1 MSKIQIIIDSVAG
14 AVGAVLGFMY
24 GEVNGLFRA
33 LIAFMILD
41 YVSGVLVAIAEKK
54 LSSTVGFKGIAKKLL
69 ILVFLSVGHIADTYV
84 LGGVPVAMTAVMLFY
99 IANEGISIVEN
110 ASALGLP
117 VPQKIKNVLR
127 QIKVKVGRTTVRTKG
142 IDISRAQEQFDFT
155 AAVSA
160 GVKFVI
166 IRAGIGRDED
176 TYFRRN
182 IEQCR
187 KLGIDFGCYWYVTA
201 TDSEELDRQI
211 NACVKAIGD
220 EKPSYPVFCDMEEQR
235 QIDNLTSKERTD
247 MALEF
252 CDRLNKAGL
261 PSGVYANPAWL
272 ESYYQK
278 ERIVGKRDIWLAH
291 WTESPDYASRYDYGQ
306 KIWQWGIDSIAG
318 KDVDGDI
325 CFVNYPAI
333 TAKWYRENCGD
344 KPDKPVNLFKKGDS
358 VRVKRGAR
366 FTNGV
371 EPYSYVYDIIYTV
384 QQVSASG
391 KETLIGIGS
400 VPTGWLYTE
409 NLYKAESDKITRK
422 FAVGDKVKVNYG
434 AKTYNGGSLAL
445 FVYTNVYEVM
455 QAGSGDRE
463 DYIVIGQGG
472 QVTAAVRAEDLT
484 KI

>member
-1 MSKIQIIIDSVAG
+1 M
-14 AVGAVLGFMY
+14 
-24 GEVNGLFRA
+24 
-33 LIAFMILD
+33 
-41 YVSGVLVAIAEKK
+41 
-54 LSSTVGFKGIAKKLL
+54 
-69 ILVFLSVGHIADTYV
+69 
-84 LGGVPVAMTAVMLFY
+84 
-99 IANEGISIVEN
+99 
-110 ASALGLP
+110 
-117 VPQKIKNVLR
+117 
-127 QIKVKVGRTTVRTKG
+127 RTKG

-166 IRAGIGRDED
+166 IRAGIRTDED

-182 IEQCR
+182 IGQCR

-211 NACVKAIGD
+211 DACIKTIGD

-235 QIDNLTSKERTD
+235 QIDNLTSKERTN

-278 ERIVGKRDIWLAH
+278 ERIVAKRDIWLAH
-291 WTESPDYASRYDYGQ
+291 WTESPDYPSRYDYGQ
-306 KIWQWGIDSIAG
+306 KMWQWGIDSIG
-318 KDVDGDI
+318 NTDVDGDI
-325 CFVNYPAI
+325 CFVDYPAI
-333 TAKWYRENCGD
+333 TAKWYKENCGD
-344 KPDKPVNLFKKGDS
+344 MPEKPDKPVNLFKKGDS

-371 EPYSYVYDIIYTV
+371 EPYSYVYDTVYTV

-391 KETLIGIGS
+391 KETLIGIAG

-409 NLYKAESDKITRK
+409 NLYKAESDEITLK

>member
-1 MSKIQIIIDSVAG
+1 M
-14 AVGAVLGFMY
+14 
-24 GEVNGLFRA
+24 
-33 LIAFMILD
+33 
-41 YVSGVLVAIAEKK
+41 
-54 LSSTVGFKGIAKKLL
+54 
-69 ILVFLSVGHIADTYV
+69 
-84 LGGVPVAMTAVMLFY
+84 
-99 IANEGISIVEN
+99 
-110 ASALGLP
+110 
-117 VPQKIKNVLR
+117 
-127 QIKVKVGRTTVRTKG
+127 GRTTVRTKG

-166 IRAGIGRDED
+166 IRAGISTDED

-201 TDSEELDRQI
+201 TDTAELDRQI
-211 NACVKAIGD
+211 NACVKTIGD

-291 WTESPDYASRYDYGQ
+291 WTESPDYPSRYDYGQ
-306 KIWQWGIDSIAG
+306 KMWQWGIDSIAG

-325 CFVNYPAI
+325 CFVDYPAI
-333 TAKWYRENCGD
+333 TAKWYKENCGD
-344 KPDKPVNLFKKGDS
+344 MPEKPVNLFKKGDS

-371 EPYSYVYDIIYTV
+371 EPYSYVYDTVYTV

-409 NLYKAESDKITRK
+409 NLYKAENAEIMENNDTTQK

-472 QVTAAVRAEDLT
+472 QVTAAVRADDLT

>member
-1 MSKIQIIIDSVAG
+1 M
-14 AVGAVLGFMY
+14 
-24 GEVNGLFRA
+24 
-33 LIAFMILD
+33 
-41 YVSGVLVAIAEKK
+41 
-54 LSSTVGFKGIAKKLL
+54 
-69 ILVFLSVGHIADTYV
+69 
-84 LGGVPVAMTAVMLFY
+84 
-99 IANEGISIVEN
+99 
-110 ASALGLP
+110 
-117 VPQKIKNVLR
+117 
-127 QIKVKVGRTTVRTKG
+127 RTKG

-176 TYFRRN
+176 TYLRRN

-211 NACVKAIGD
+211 DACVKTIGD

-278 ERIVGKRDIWLAH
+278 ERIVAKRDIWLAH
-291 WTESPDYASRYDYGQ
+291 WTESPDYPSRYDYGQ
-306 KIWQWGIDSIAG
+306 KMWQWGIDSIG
-318 KDVDGDI
+318 NTDVDGDI
-325 CFVNYPAI
+325 CFVDYPAI

-344 KPDKPVNLFKKGDS
+344 KADKPDKPEKPGKPDKPVNLFKKGDS
-358 VRVKRGAR
+358 VRAKRGAR

-371 EPYSYVYDIIYTV
+371 EPYSYVYDTVYTV

-409 NLYKAESDKITRK
+409 DLYKAESTESTESNDATQK

>member
-1 MSKIQIIIDSVAG
+1 M
-14 AVGAVLGFMY
+14 
-24 GEVNGLFRA
+24 
-33 LIAFMILD
+33 
-41 YVSGVLVAIAEKK
+41 
-54 LSSTVGFKGIAKKLL
+54 
-69 ILVFLSVGHIADTYV
+69 
-84 LGGVPVAMTAVMLFY
+84 
-99 IANEGISIVEN
+99 
-110 ASALGLP
+110 
-117 VPQKIKNVLR
+117 
-127 QIKVKVGRTTVRTKG
+127 RTKG

-201 TDSEELDRQI
+201 TDTAELDRQI
-211 NACVKAIGD
+211 NACVKTIGD

>member
-1 MSKIQIIIDSVAG
+1 M
-14 AVGAVLGFMY
+14 
-24 GEVNGLFRA
+24 
-33 LIAFMILD
+33 
-41 YVSGVLVAIAEKK
+41 
-54 LSSTVGFKGIAKKLL
+54 
-69 ILVFLSVGHIADTYV
+69 
-84 LGGVPVAMTAVMLFY
+84 
-99 IANEGISIVEN
+99 
-110 ASALGLP
+110 
-117 VPQKIKNVLR
+117 
-127 QIKVKVGRTTVRTKG
+127 RTKG
-142 IDISRAQEQFDFT
+142 IDISRAQEKFDFT

-201 TDSEELDRQI
+201 TDSDELDRQI
-211 NACVKAIGD
+211 NACIKTIGN

-252 CDRLNKAGL
+252 CDRLDKAGL

-278 ERIVGKRDIWLAH
+278 ERIVEKRDIWLVH

-306 KIWQWGIDSIAG
+306 KMWQWGIDSIAG

-325 CFVNYPAI
+325 CFVDYPAI
-333 TAKWYRENCGD
+333 TAKWYRENCGE
-344 KPDKPVNLFKKGDS
+344 KPEKPEKPVNLFKKGDS

-371 EPYSYVYDIIYTV
+371 EPYSYVYDTVYTV

-391 KETLIGIGS
+391 KETLIGIAG

-409 NLYKAESDKITRK
+409 DLYKAESDGIMQK

-445 FVYTNVYEVM
+445 FVYTNVYEVI

>member
-1 MSKIQIIIDSVAG
+1 M
-14 AVGAVLGFMY
+14 
-24 GEVNGLFRA
+24 
-33 LIAFMILD
+33 
-41 YVSGVLVAIAEKK
+41 
-54 LSSTVGFKGIAKKLL
+54 
-69 ILVFLSVGHIADTYV
+69 
-84 LGGVPVAMTAVMLFY
+84 
-99 IANEGISIVEN
+99 
-110 ASALGLP
+110 
-117 VPQKIKNVLR
+117 
-127 QIKVKVGRTTVRTKG
+127 RTKG

-155 AAVSA
+155 AAVSS

-166 IRAGIGRDED
+166 IRAGIRTDED

-201 TDSEELDRQI
+201 TDTAELDRQI
-211 NACVKAIGD
+211 NACVKTIGD

-291 WTESPDYASRYDYGQ
+291 WTESPDYPSRYDYGQ
-306 KIWQWGIDSIAG
+306 KMWQWGIDSIAG

-325 CFVNYPAI
+325 CFVDYPAI
-333 TAKWYRENCGD
+333 TAKWYKENCGD
-344 KPDKPVNLFKKGDS
+344 KPEKPVNLFKKGDS

-371 EPYSYVYDIIYTV
+371 EPYSYVYDTIYTV

-409 NLYKAESDKITRK
+409 NLYKAESDEITQK

>member
-1 MSKIQIIIDSVAG
+1 M
-14 AVGAVLGFMY
+14 
-24 GEVNGLFRA
+24 
-33 LIAFMILD
+33 
-41 YVSGVLVAIAEKK
+41 
-54 LSSTVGFKGIAKKLL
+54 
-69 ILVFLSVGHIADTYV
+69 
-84 LGGVPVAMTAVMLFY
+84 
-99 IANEGISIVEN
+99 
-110 ASALGLP
+110 
-117 VPQKIKNVLR
+117 
-127 QIKVKVGRTTVRTKG
+127 RTKG

-166 IRAGIGRDED
+166 IRAGIRTDED
-176 TYFRRN
+176 TYFRHNLSECLKRN
-182 IEQCR
+182 IPYG
-187 KLGIDFGCYWYVTA
+187 LYWYFEA
-201 TDSEELDRQI
+201 TSDDTFKAELS
-211 NACVKAIGD
+211 ACKKAVKGL
-220 EKPSYPVFCDMEEQR
+220 KPAYPIFFDAEEQA
-235 QIDNLTSKERTD
+235 QIDKLTTAQRTD
-247 MALEF
+247 MALKF
-252 CDRLNKAGL
+252 CTEMTAIGL
-261 PSGVYANPAWL
+261 PSGIYANPSWMKN
-272 ESYYQK
+272 YYDK
-278 ERIVGKRDIWLAH
+278 SRLSDVDIWLAH
-291 WTESPDYASRYDYGQ
+291 WTEGPDYPSRYDYGQ
-306 KIWQWGIDSIAG
+306 KMWQWGIDSIAG

-325 CFVNYPAI
+325 CFVDYPAI

-344 KPDKPVNLFKKGDS
+344 MPEKPDKPVNLFKKGDS

-371 EPYSYVYDIIYTV
+371 EPYSYVYDTIYTV

-391 KETLIGIGS
+391 KETLIGIAG

-409 NLYKAESDKITRK
+409 NLYKAESTENNDATQK

>member
-1 MSKIQIIIDSVAG
+1 MLKI
-14 AVGAVLGFMY
+14 
-24 GEVNGLFRA
+24 
-33 LIAFMILD
+33 
-41 YVSGVLVAIAEKK
+41 
-54 LSSTVGFKGIAKKLL
+54 
-69 ILVFLSVGHIADTYV
+69 
-84 LGGVPVAMTAVMLFY
+84 
-99 IANEGISIVEN
+99 
-110 ASALGLP
+110 
-117 VPQKIKNVLR
+117 
-127 QIKVKVGRTTVRTKG
+127 KG

-155 AAVSA
+155 AAASA

-166 IRAGIGRDED
+166 IRAGIRTDED

-187 KLGIDFGCYWYVTA
+187 KRNIPYGLYWYFEA
-201 TDSEELDRQI
+201 TSNDAFKAELA
-211 NACVKAIGD
+211 ACKKAVKGL
-220 EKPSYPVFCDMEEQR
+220 KPAYPIFFDAEEQA
-235 QIDNLTSKERTD
+235 QIDKLTTAQRTD
-247 MALEF
+247 MALKF
-252 CDRLNKAGL
+252 CAEMTAIGL
-261 PSGVYANPAWL
+261 PSGVYANPSWM
-272 ESYYQK
+272 ENYYDK
-278 ERIVGKRDIWLAH
+278 SRLSDVDIWLAH
-291 WTESPDYASRYDYGQ
+291 WTESPDYPSRYDYGQ
-306 KIWQWGIDSIAG
+306 KMWQWGIDSIAG

-325 CFVNYPAI
+325 CFVDYPAI

-344 KPDKPVNLFKKGDS
+344 MPEKPEKPVNLLKKGDS

-371 EPYSYVYDIIYTV
+371 EPYSYVYDTIYTV

-409 NLYKAESDKITRK
+409 NLYKAESTENNDTPQK

-472 QVTAAVRAEDLT
+472 QVTAAVKAKDL
-484 KI
+484 KKV

>member
-1 MSKIQIIIDSVAG
+1 MLKI
-14 AVGAVLGFMY
+14 
-24 GEVNGLFRA
+24 
-33 LIAFMILD
+33 
-41 YVSGVLVAIAEKK
+41 
-54 LSSTVGFKGIAKKLL
+54 
-69 ILVFLSVGHIADTYV
+69 
-84 LGGVPVAMTAVMLFY
+84 
-99 IANEGISIVEN
+99 
-110 ASALGLP
+110 
-117 VPQKIKNVLR
+117 
-127 QIKVKVGRTTVRTKG
+127 KG

-166 IRAGIGRDED
+166 IRAGIRTDED

-201 TDSEELDRQI
+201 TDTAELDRQI
-211 NACVKAIGD
+211 NACVKTIGD

-291 WTESPDYASRYDYGQ
+291 WTESPDKPSRYDYGQ
-306 KIWQWGIDSIAG
+306 KMWQWGIDSIG
-318 KDVDGDI
+318 GNDVDGDI
-325 CFVNYPAI
+325 CFVDYPAI
-333 TAKWYRENCGD
+333 TSKWYRENCGD
-344 KPDKPVNLFKKGDS
+344 MPEKPDKPVNLFKKGDS

-371 EPYSYVYDIIYTV
+371 EPYSYVYDTIYTV

-409 NLYKAESDKITRK
+409 NLYKAESDEITQK

-472 QVTAAVRAEDLT
+472 QVTAAVRAEDL
-484 KI
+484 KKV

>member
-1 MSKIQIIIDSVAG
+1 M
-14 AVGAVLGFMY
+14 
-24 GEVNGLFRA
+24 
-33 LIAFMILD
+33 
-41 YVSGVLVAIAEKK
+41 
-54 LSSTVGFKGIAKKLL
+54 
-69 ILVFLSVGHIADTYV
+69 
-84 LGGVPVAMTAVMLFY
+84 
-99 IANEGISIVEN
+99 
-110 ASALGLP
+110 
-117 VPQKIKNVLR
+117 
-127 QIKVKVGRTTVRTKG
+127 RTKG

-176 TYFRRN
+176 TYFSRN

-187 KLGIDFGCYWYVTA
+187 KLGIDFGCYWYITA
-201 TDSEELDRQI
+201 TDSQELDRQI
-211 NACVKAIGD
+211 NACIKTIGD

-291 WTESPDYASRYDYGQ
+291 WAESPDYASRYDYGQ
-306 KIWQWGIDSIAG
+306 KMWQWGIDNIAG

-325 CFVNYPAI
+325 CFVDYPAI
-333 TAKWYRENCGD
+333 TAKWYKENCGD
-344 KPDKPVNLFKKGDS
+344 KPEKPVNLFKKGDS

-371 EPYSYVYDIIYTV
+371 EPYSYVYDTVYTV

-409 NLYKAESDKITRK
+409 NLYKAESDEITQK

>member
-1 MSKIQIIIDSVAG
+1 M
-14 AVGAVLGFMY
+14 
-24 GEVNGLFRA
+24 
-33 LIAFMILD
+33 
-41 YVSGVLVAIAEKK
+41 
-54 LSSTVGFKGIAKKLL
+54 
-69 ILVFLSVGHIADTYV
+69 
-84 LGGVPVAMTAVMLFY
+84 
-99 IANEGISIVEN
+99 
-110 ASALGLP
+110 
-117 VPQKIKNVLR
+117 
-127 QIKVKVGRTTVRTKG
+127 RTKG

-187 KLGIDFGCYWYVTA
+187 KLGIDFGCYWYATA

-211 NACVKAIGD
+211 NACVKVIGD

-235 QIDNLTSKERTD
+235 QIDNLTSKERTN

-306 KIWQWGIDSIAG
+306 KMWQWGIDNIAG

-325 CFVNYPAI
+325 CFVDYPAI
-333 TAKWYRENCGD
+333 TAKWYKENCGD
-344 KPDKPVNLFKKGDS
+344 KPEKPVNLFKKGDS

-371 EPYSYVYDIIYTV
+371 EPYSYVYDTVYTV

-409 NLYKAESDKITRK
+409 NLYKAESDEITQK

-472 QVTAAVRAEDLT
+472 QVTAAVRAEDIT

>member
-1 MSKIQIIIDSVAG
+1 
-14 AVGAVLGFMY
+14 
-24 GEVNGLFRA
+24 
-33 LIAFMILD
+33 
-41 YVSGVLVAIAEKK
+41 
-54 LSSTVGFKGIAKKLL
+54 
-69 ILVFLSVGHIADTYV
+69 
-84 LGGVPVAMTAVMLFY
+84 ML
-99 IANEGISIVEN
+99 
-110 ASALGLP
+110 
-117 VPQKIKNVLR
+117 
-127 QIKVKVGRTTVRTKG
+127 KVKG

-176 TYFRRN
+176 TYFSRN

-187 KLGIDFGCYWYVTA
+187 KLGIDFGCYWYITA
-201 TDSEELDRQI
+201 TDSQELDRQI
-211 NACVKAIGD
+211 NACIKTIGD

-306 KIWQWGIDSIAG
+306 KMWQWGIDNIAG

-325 CFVNYPAI
+325 CFVDYPAI
-333 TAKWYRENCGD
+333 TAKWYKENCGD
-344 KPDKPVNLFKKGDS
+344 KPEKPVNLFKKGDS

-371 EPYSYVYDIIYTV
+371 EPYSYVYDTVYTV

-400 VPTGWLYTE
+400 VPTGWLYTK
-409 NLYKAESDKITRK
+409 NLYKAESDEIMQK

-472 QVTAAVRAEDLT
+472 QVTAAVRAEDIT

>member
-1 MSKIQIIIDSVAG
+1 M
-14 AVGAVLGFMY
+14 
-24 GEVNGLFRA
+24 
-33 LIAFMILD
+33 
-41 YVSGVLVAIAEKK
+41 
-54 LSSTVGFKGIAKKLL
+54 
-69 ILVFLSVGHIADTYV
+69 
-84 LGGVPVAMTAVMLFY
+84 
-99 IANEGISIVEN
+99 
-110 ASALGLP
+110 
-117 VPQKIKNVLR
+117 
-127 QIKVKVGRTTVRTKG
+127 RTKG
-142 IDISRAQEQFDFT
+142 IDISRAQEKFDFT

-201 TDSEELDRQI
+201 TDSDELDRQI
-211 NACVKAIGD
+211 NACIKTIGN

-252 CDRLNKAGL
+252 CDRLDKAGL

-278 ERIVGKRDIWLAH
+278 ERIVEKRDIWLAH

-306 KIWQWGIDSIAG
+306 KMWQWGIDSIAG

-325 CFVNYPAI
+325 CFVDYPAI
-333 TAKWYRENCGD
+333 TAKWYRENCGE
-344 KPDKPVNLFKKGDS
+344 KPEKPEKPVNLFKKGDS

-371 EPYSYVYDIIYTV
+371 EPYSYVYDTVYTV

-391 KETLIGIGS
+391 KETLIGIAG

-409 NLYKAESDKITRK
+409 DLYKAESDGIMQK

-445 FVYTNVYEVM
+445 FVYTNVYEVI

>member
-1 MSKIQIIIDSVAG
+1 M
-14 AVGAVLGFMY
+14 
-24 GEVNGLFRA
+24 
-33 LIAFMILD
+33 
-41 YVSGVLVAIAEKK
+41 
-54 LSSTVGFKGIAKKLL
+54 
-69 ILVFLSVGHIADTYV
+69 
-84 LGGVPVAMTAVMLFY
+84 
-99 IANEGISIVEN
+99 
-110 ASALGLP
+110 
-117 VPQKIKNVLR
+117 
-127 QIKVKVGRTTVRTKG
+127 RTKG

-176 TYFRRN
+176 TYFSRN

-187 KLGIDFGCYWYVTA
+187 KLGIEFGCYWYVTA
-201 TDSEELDRQI
+201 TDTAELDRQI
-211 NACVKAIGD
+211 NACIKTIGD

-306 KIWQWGIDSIAG
+306 KMWQWGIDNIAG

-325 CFVNYPAI
+325 CFVDYPAI
-333 TAKWYRENCGD
+333 TAKWYKENCGD
-344 KPDKPVNLFKKGDS
+344 KPEKPVNLLKKGDS

-371 EPYSYVYDIIYTV
+371 EPYSYVYDTVYTV

-400 VPTGWLYTE
+400 VPTGWLYTK
-409 NLYKAESDKITRK
+409 NLYKAESDEIMQK

-472 QVTAAVRAEDLT
+472 QVTAAVRAEDIT

>member
-1 MSKIQIIIDSVAG
+1 M
-14 AVGAVLGFMY
+14 
-24 GEVNGLFRA
+24 
-33 LIAFMILD
+33 
-41 YVSGVLVAIAEKK
+41 
-54 LSSTVGFKGIAKKLL
+54 
-69 ILVFLSVGHIADTYV
+69 
-84 LGGVPVAMTAVMLFY
+84 
-99 IANEGISIVEN
+99 
-110 ASALGLP
+110 
-117 VPQKIKNVLR
+117 
-127 QIKVKVGRTTVRTKG
+127 TVRTKG

-166 IRAGIGRDED
+166 IRAGIRTDED

-201 TDSEELDRQI
+201 TDTAELDRQI
-211 NACVKAIGD
+211 NACVKTIGD

-261 PSGVYANPAWL
+261 PSGVYANPSWL

-306 KIWQWGIDSIAG
+306 KMWQWGIDSIAG

-325 CFVNYPAI
+325 CFVDYPAI
-333 TAKWYRENCGD
+333 TAKWYKENCGD
-344 KPDKPVNLFKKGDS
+344 VPEKPDKPENLFKKGDS

-371 EPYSYVYDIIYTV
+371 EPYSYVYDTVYTV

-409 NLYKAESDKITRK
+409 NLYKAEKAEITENNDTTQK

-472 QVTAAVRAEDLT
+472 QVTAAVRAEDLK

>member
-1 MSKIQIIIDSVAG
+1 M
-14 AVGAVLGFMY
+14 
-24 GEVNGLFRA
+24 
-33 LIAFMILD
+33 
-41 YVSGVLVAIAEKK
+41 
-54 LSSTVGFKGIAKKLL
+54 
-69 ILVFLSVGHIADTYV
+69 
-84 LGGVPVAMTAVMLFY
+84 
-99 IANEGISIVEN
+99 
-110 ASALGLP
+110 
-117 VPQKIKNVLR
+117 
-127 QIKVKVGRTTVRTKG
+127 RTKG

-176 TYFRRN
+176 TYFSRN

-187 KLGIDFGCYWYVTA
+187 KLGIEFGCYWYVTA
-201 TDSEELDRQI
+201 TDTAELDRQI
-211 NACVKAIGD
+211 NACVKTIGD

-235 QIDNLTSKERTD
+235 QINNLTSKERTD

-278 ERIVGKRDIWLAH
+278 ERIVGKRDIWLAY
-291 WTESPDYASRYDYGQ
+291 WTESPDNPSRYDYGQ
-306 KIWQWGIDSIAG
+306 EMWQWGVDSIAG

-333 TAKWYRENCGD
+333 TAQWYKENCGD
-344 KPDKPVNLFKKGDS
+344 VPEKPDKPVNLFKKGDS

-371 EPYSYVYDIIYTV
+371 EPYSYVYDTVYTV

-409 NLYKAESDKITRK
+409 NLYKAESDEITQK

-472 QVTAAVRAEDLT
+472 QVTAAVRAEDIT

>member
-1 MSKIQIIIDSVAG
+1 M
-14 AVGAVLGFMY
+14 
-24 GEVNGLFRA
+24 
-33 LIAFMILD
+33 
-41 YVSGVLVAIAEKK
+41 
-54 LSSTVGFKGIAKKLL
+54 
-69 ILVFLSVGHIADTYV
+69 
-84 LGGVPVAMTAVMLFY
+84 
-99 IANEGISIVEN
+99 
-110 ASALGLP
+110 
-117 VPQKIKNVLR
+117 
-127 QIKVKVGRTTVRTKG
+127 RTKG

-166 IRAGIGRDED
+166 IRAGIRTDED

-201 TDSEELDRQI
+201 TESEELDRQI
-211 NACVKAIGD
+211 NACVKAIGN
-220 EKPSYPVFCDMEEQR
+220 EKPSYPVFCD
-235 QIDNLTSKERTD
+235 
-247 MALEF
+247 
-252 CDRLNKAGL
+252 RLNKAGV

-291 WTESPDYASRYDYGQ
+291 WTESPDYPSRYDYGQ
-306 KIWQWGIDSIAG
+306 KMWQWGIDSVAG

-325 CFVNYPAI
+325 CFVDYPAI
-333 TAKWYRENCGD
+333 TAKWYKENCRD
-344 KPDKPVNLFKKGDS
+344 KPEKPEKPDKPENLFKKGDS

-371 EPYSYVYDIIYTV
+371 EPYSYVYDTIYTV

-409 NLYKAESDKITRK
+409 NLYKAESTESNGATQK

>member
-1 MSKIQIIIDSVAG
+1 
-14 AVGAVLGFMY
+14 
-24 GEVNGLFRA
+24 
-33 LIAFMILD
+33 
-41 YVSGVLVAIAEKK
+41 
-54 LSSTVGFKGIAKKLL
+54 
-69 ILVFLSVGHIADTYV
+69 
-84 LGGVPVAMTAVMLFY
+84 ML
-99 IANEGISIVEN
+99 
-110 ASALGLP
+110 
-117 VPQKIKNVLR
+117 
-127 QIKVKVGRTTVRTKG
+127 KVKG

-176 TYFRRN
+176 TYFSRN

-187 KLGIDFGCYWYVTA
+187 KLGIDLGCYWYITA
-201 TDSEELDRQI
+201 TDSQELDRQI
-211 NACVKAIGD
+211 NACIKTIGD

-306 KIWQWGIDSIAG
+306 KMWQWGIDNIAG

-325 CFVNYPAI
+325 CFVDYPAI
-333 TAKWYRENCGD
+333 TAKWYKENCGD
-344 KPDKPVNLFKKGDS
+344 KPEKPVNLFKKGDS

-371 EPYSYVYDIIYTV
+371 EPYSYVYDTVYTV

-400 VPTGWLYTE
+400 VPTGWLYTK
-409 NLYKAESDKITRK
+409 NLYKAESDEIMQK

-472 QVTAAVRAEDLT
+472 QVTAAVRAEDIT

>member
-1 MSKIQIIIDSVAG
+1 M
-14 AVGAVLGFMY
+14 
-24 GEVNGLFRA
+24 
-33 LIAFMILD
+33 
-41 YVSGVLVAIAEKK
+41 
-54 LSSTVGFKGIAKKLL
+54 
-69 ILVFLSVGHIADTYV
+69 
-84 LGGVPVAMTAVMLFY
+84 
-99 IANEGISIVEN
+99 
-110 ASALGLP
+110 
-117 VPQKIKNVLR
+117 
-127 QIKVKVGRTTVRTKG
+127 RTKG
-142 IDISRAQEQFDFT
+142 IDISRAQENFDFT
-155 AAVSA
+155 AAISA
-160 GVKFVI
+160 GIKFVI

-182 IEQCR
+182 VEQCR

-201 TDSEELDRQI
+201 ADSEELDRQI
-211 NACVKAIGD
+211 DACVKTIGD

-278 ERIVGKRDIWLAH
+278 ERIVEKRDIWLAH
-291 WTESPDYASRYDYGQ
+291 WTESPDHASRYDYGQ
-306 KIWQWGIDSIAG
+306 KMWQWGIDSIG
-318 KDVDGDI
+318 GNDVDGDI
-325 CFVNYPAI
+325 CFVDYPAI
-333 TAKWYRENCGD
+333 TAKWYKEHCGD
-344 KPDKPVNLFKKGDS
+344 KPEKPDDPEKPVNVFKKGDS
-358 VRVKRGAR
+358 VRVKRGAK

-371 EPYSYVYDIIYTV
+371 EPYSYVYDTVYTV

-391 KETLIGIGS
+391 KETLIGIDGAA
-400 VPTGWLYTE
+400 TGWLYTE
-409 NLYKAESDKITRK
+409 DLYKAESNDTTQK

-472 QVTAAVRAEDLT
+472 EITAAVKAEDLK

>member
-1 MSKIQIIIDSVAG
+1 MLKI
-14 AVGAVLGFMY
+14 
-24 GEVNGLFRA
+24 
-33 LIAFMILD
+33 
-41 YVSGVLVAIAEKK
+41 
-54 LSSTVGFKGIAKKLL
+54 
-69 ILVFLSVGHIADTYV
+69 
-84 LGGVPVAMTAVMLFY
+84 
-99 IANEGISIVEN
+99 
-110 ASALGLP
+110 
-117 VPQKIKNVLR
+117 
-127 QIKVKVGRTTVRTKG
+127 KG

-166 IRAGIGRDED
+166 IRAGIRTDED

-182 IEQCR
+182 LSECQKRNIPYG
-187 KLGIDFGCYWYVTA
+187 LYWYFEA
-201 TDSEELDRQI
+201 TSDDAFKAELS
-211 NACVKAIGD
+211 ACKKAVKGL
-220 EKPSYPVFCDMEEQR
+220 KPSYPIFFDAEEQA
-235 QIDNLTSKERTD
+235 QIDKLTTAQRTD
-247 MALEF
+247 MALKF
-252 CDRLNKAGL
+252 CAEMTAIGL
-261 PSGVYANPAWL
+261 PSGVYANPSWM
-272 ESYYQK
+272 ENYYDK
-278 ERIVGKRDIWLAH
+278 SRLADVDIWLAH
-291 WTESPDYASRYDYGQ
+291 WTESPDYPSVYDYGQ
-306 KIWQWGIDSIAG
+306 KMWQWGVDSIAG

-325 CFVNYPAI
+325 CFVDYPAI

-344 KPDKPVNLFKKGDS
+344 KPKKPVNLFKKGDS

-371 EPYSYVYDIIYTV
+371 EPYSYVYDTIYTV

-409 NLYKAESDKITRK
+409 NLYKAEKAESTENNDTTQK

-472 QVTAAVRAEDLT
+472 QVTAAVKAKDL
-484 KI
+484 KKV

>member
-1 MSKIQIIIDSVAG
+1 M
-14 AVGAVLGFMY
+14 
-24 GEVNGLFRA
+24 
-33 LIAFMILD
+33 
-41 YVSGVLVAIAEKK
+41 
-54 LSSTVGFKGIAKKLL
+54 
-69 ILVFLSVGHIADTYV
+69 
-84 LGGVPVAMTAVMLFY
+84 
-99 IANEGISIVEN
+99 
-110 ASALGLP
+110 
-117 VPQKIKNVLR
+117 
-127 QIKVKVGRTTVRTKG
+127 RTKG

-166 IRAGIGRDED
+166 IRAGIRTDED

-201 TDSEELDRQI
+201 TDTAELDRQI
-211 NACVKAIGD
+211 NACVKTIGD

-261 PSGVYANPAWL
+261 PSGLYANPAWL

-278 ERIVGKRDIWLAH
+278 ERIVGKRDMWLAH
-291 WTESPDYASRYDYGQ
+291 WTESTDYASRYDYGQ
-306 KIWQWGIDSIAG
+306 KMWQWGIDSIAG

-325 CFVNYPAI
+325 CFVDYPAI
-333 TAKWYRENCGD
+333 TAKWYKENCGD
-344 KPDKPVNLFKKGDS
+344 MPEKPEKPVNLFKKGDS

-371 EPYSYVYDIIYTV
+371 EPYSYVYATIYPV

-409 NLYKAESDKITRK
+409 NLYKAESDEITQK

-472 QVTAAVRAEDLT
+472 QGTAAVRAEDLK

>member
-1 MSKIQIIIDSVAG
+1 MLKI
-14 AVGAVLGFMY
+14 
-24 GEVNGLFRA
+24 
-33 LIAFMILD
+33 
-41 YVSGVLVAIAEKK
+41 
-54 LSSTVGFKGIAKKLL
+54 
-69 ILVFLSVGHIADTYV
+69 
-84 LGGVPVAMTAVMLFY
+84 
-99 IANEGISIVEN
+99 
-110 ASALGLP
+110 
-117 VPQKIKNVLR
+117 
-127 QIKVKVGRTTVRTKG
+127 KG

-176 TYFRRN
+176 TYFSRN

-187 KLGIDFGCYWYVTA
+187 KLGIEFGCYWYVTA
-201 TDSEELDRQI
+201 TDTAELDRQI
-211 NACVKAIGD
+211 NACVKTIGD

-306 KIWQWGIDSIAG
+306 KMWQWGIDNIAG

-325 CFVNYPAI
+325 CFVDYPAI
-333 TAKWYRENCGD
+333 TAKWYKENCGD
-344 KPDKPVNLFKKGDS
+344 KPEKPVNLFKKGDS

-371 EPYSYVYDIIYTV
+371 EPYSYVYDTVYTV

-409 NLYKAESDKITRK
+409 NLYKAESDKITQK

-445 FVYTNVYEVM
+445 FVYTNVYVM

-472 QVTAAVRAEDLT
+472 QVTAAVRAEDIT